1 MAPKSKTPTKKT
13 KQAMKLEVNAS
24 RLEHLHNQARESV
37 DATHAAHRIAA
48 AAQRRG
54 RKGGPDGR
62 RVDAGEFPDP
72 DEMMHKFL
80 GRAGKEISVTISK
93 ESEAWADKLS
103 HKDRKYDRCRENA
116 CRARMVDADKWA
128 CQQRGQEKLERQ
140 EKQIVEL
147 ASREVGPAR
156 PERLYG
162 PGQSAIQW
170 WASWMKEAPELP
182 QSYNKSNRP
191 KWYSAEVT
199 AYVGW
204 IIDRKY
210 CGVKQTGHFYAVY

>member
-13 KQAMKLEVNAS
+13 KQAMKSEVNAS

-80 GRAGKEISVTISK
+80 GWGGKEISATISK
-93 ESEAWADKLS
+93 ESKVFFGKLS
-103 HKDRKYDRCRENA
+103 HKDRQYDRCRQNA
-116 CRARMVDADKWA
+116 CGARMVEADVWA
-128 CQQRGQEKLERQ
+128 AQQRGQEQLESRD
-140 EKQIVEL
+140 KQFLEL

-156 PERLYG
+156 PKRLYG
-162 PGQSAIQW
+162 PGQSTIQW
-170 WASWMKEAPELP
+170 WAPWMKGAKELP
-182 QSYNKSNRP
+182 SSYKNGNRP
-191 KWYSAEVT
+191 KWFSAEVT

-204 IIDRKY
+204 ITDRKY